1 MPNEGGVMTTK
12 DLIQAEI
19 EHLSEQELYEVYMMV
34 KKFTQSKQTGKQS
47 LMSKLRSIRIDA
59 PEDFSTNFDLY
70 LIGEKSAESDL
81 R

>member
-1 MPNEGGVMTTK
+1 MTTK

-70 LIGEKSAESDL
+70 LTGEKSAESDL

>member
-1 MPNEGGVMTTK
+1 MPNERGVMTTK
-12 DLIQAEI
+12 ELIQAEI
-19 EHLSEQELYEVYMMV
+19 EHLSEQELYEVYKMV
-34 KKFTQSKQTGKQS
+34 KEFTQSKQTGKQS

-70 LIGEKSAESDL
+70 LTGEKSAESDL